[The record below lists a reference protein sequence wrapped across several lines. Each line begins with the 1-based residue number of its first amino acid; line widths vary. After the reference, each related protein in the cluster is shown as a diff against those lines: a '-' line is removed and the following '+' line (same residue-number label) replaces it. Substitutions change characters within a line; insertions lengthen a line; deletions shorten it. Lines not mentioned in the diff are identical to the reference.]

1 MKNIFYCGEVPHWSC
16 DICFSFMNKDTD
28 SQDLSELLGFNKK
41 NILNWQLSKDKIFLD
56 FFSVSEILP
65 SVGKQT
71 VV

>member
-1 MKNIFYCGEVPHWSC
+1 
-16 DICFSFMNKDTD
+16 MNKDTD